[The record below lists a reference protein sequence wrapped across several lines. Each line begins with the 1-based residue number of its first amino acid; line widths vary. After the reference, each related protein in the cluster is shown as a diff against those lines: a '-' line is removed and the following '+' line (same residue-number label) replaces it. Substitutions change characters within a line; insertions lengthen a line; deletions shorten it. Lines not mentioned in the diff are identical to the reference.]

1 MYANT
6 FAGRLIN
13 LSAAASLSLPLSLS
27 LSLSSQFERKYT
39 ADKTSNRDSTFELAR
54 IPLSLSLS
62 VNSDL

>member
-13 LSAAASLSLPLSLS
+13 LSAAALSLPLSLS

-54 IPLSLSLS
+54 IPLSLS